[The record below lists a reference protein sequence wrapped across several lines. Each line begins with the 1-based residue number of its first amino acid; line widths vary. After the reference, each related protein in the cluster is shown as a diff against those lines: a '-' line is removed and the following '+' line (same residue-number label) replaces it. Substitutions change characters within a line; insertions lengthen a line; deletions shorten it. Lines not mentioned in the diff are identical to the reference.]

1 MSLVI
6 TSNIGTDDVD
16 DSNAFKPFSYQNP
29 LRNTFKI
36 PANSE
41 IALES
46 AKINKNSLL
55 VVDRTNTT
63 YCHYFGTI
71 IGGQSDK
78 IASLDD
84 STSIPFF
91 GIGGTGTAFRNG
103 KRTSRN
109 TQDFANDLEKSFA
122 ETAFH
127 PSLITGE
134 NPVKASIVVEPKYAS
149 GQNTF
154 QGYKWNFTQNTTK
167 TTKNSGIGGFTDLSI
182 EEQGGFSTGSGS
194 ITSNSKSGFYAQSRQ
209 YPLSQNQ
216 GTCIMNF
223 SGLNVGGAGT
233 RNPFVVGLSRINTR
247 KDVLGGSQ
255 CIPNHYNFNN
265 NQQQPM
271 FQNGFGGNQQFFD
284 ICIGRRGDLLYV
296 FQSGATNDGGI
307 SMNEITY
314 YGTHNTNFGTQYNI
328 ATNNSSYE
336 KVRFTLDN
344 EEFKIELGN
353 SSDEYTLLCDF
364 TTMRSTSDGE
374 GGVKP
379 AATKNQFINPSNC
392 AKWNLFPTF
401 SCSVG
406 TNKTLT
412 IESIQHYTTYP
423 SYTDTNYMEHNWW
436 GKCEFDG
443 TEREAEIVES
453 RPWNNRQIS
462 AAILA
467 PKNINASGGM
477 SDYRNTIITSKSL
490 EYNEIITERCNSQ
503 MAFGFNG
510 RPVSVANASST
521 NVLTIVESLLT
532 PTITSGASLF
542 VRLNNFTQNSLNA
555 RQGST
560 SKIVAHLPRFDN
572 SGNETGALY
581 FSPNTPVYLDLGN
594 SEDLY
599 INSFDVDIVYDNE
612 TFCTALSGKTIVCF
626 HIRQKK

>member
-63 YCHYFGTI
+63 YCHYFGTP
-71 IGGQSDK
+71 IGGGNDE
-78 IASLDD
+78 ITSLDD

-91 GIGGTGTAFRNG
+91 GIGGTGSAFRDG
-103 KRTSRN
+103 KRTTRN
-109 TQDFANDLEKSFA
+109 TDDFANDLQNSFA
-122 ETAFH
+122 ETAYH

-134 NPVKASIVVEPKYAS
+134 NPVKASIVVEPKYSS

-154 QGYKWNFTQNTTK
+154 EGYRWSFTQNTGK
-167 TTKNSGIGGFTDLSI
+167 TSRTSGIGGFTDLSI
-182 EEQGGFSTGSGS
+182 DEQGGFSTGSGT
-194 ITSNSKSGFYAQSRQ
+194 ITSNSKNGFYAQSRE
-209 YPLSQNQ
+209 YPVSQNK
-216 GTCIMNF
+216 GTCVMNF
-223 SGLNVGGAGT
+223 SGLNIGGAGT
-233 RNPFVVGLSRINTR
+233 RNPFMVGLSRINTR
-247 KDVLGGSQ
+247 KDVLGGTQ
-255 CIPNHYNFNN
+255 CIPNHYNYNS
-265 NQQQPM
+265 NQEKPM
-271 FQNGFGGNQQFFD
+271 FENGFGGTQQFYD
-284 ICIGRRGDLLYV
+284 VCIGRRGDLLYV
-296 FQSGATNDGGI
+296 FQSGTTNEGGI

-314 YGTHNTNFGTQYNI
+314 YGQHNPNFAAQYDI
-328 ATNNSSYE
+328 AQNGASYE
-336 KVRFTLDN
+336 KVRFTIDN
-344 EEFKIELGN
+344 EELKIELGN
-353 SSDEYTLLCDF
+353 ASDQYTILCDF
-364 TTMRSTSDGE
+364 TLMRGTTSGST
-374 GGVKP
+374 V
-379 AATKNQFINPSNC
+379 AAKNQFLNPTNC

-406 TNKTLT
+406 TGKTLT
-412 IESIQHYTTYP
+412 IESIAHYTNYP
-423 SYTDTNYMEHNWW
+423 AYTDTNYMEHNWW

-443 TEREAEIVES
+443 TEAEAELVES
-453 RPWNNRQIS
+453 RPWNNRQITGT
-462 AAILA
+462 ILA

-477 SDYRNTIITSKSL
+477 DDYRNTIITSKSL
-490 EYNEIITERCNSQ
+490 EYNEFITERCNSQ
-503 MAFGFNG
+503 MAFGFSG
-510 RPVSVANASST
+510 RPISVPNASST

-542 VRLNNFTQNSLNA
+542 VRLNNFTQTSLNA

-581 FSPNTPVYLDLGN
+581 FAPNTPVYLDLGN